1 MKTRILL
8 KSGCT
13 RYLTNIIDTR
23 VEPNINPKNV
33 LVMSKF
39 SQVFPKDLPRL
50 PSDKDIEFVINL
62 ISSTEPIS
70 KAPYRMT
77 SVQIKELKIQL

>member
-1 MKTRILL
+1 MKARILI

-23 VEPNINPKNV
+23 VEPNIKLKNV
-33 LVMSKF
+33 LVVSKF

-50 PSDKDIEFVINL
+50 PLDKDIEFVMDL
-62 ISSTEPIS
+62 ILSTEPIS

-77 SVQIKELKIQL
+77 LVQIKELKIQL